1 MVQDGGLIQ
10 IPFATR
16 DASLRR
22 IGTQQPFGAI
32 VLEGLFCF
40 GPRRDSGLDRWQTN
54 KQNISVQR
62 LQDSLE
68 AACFTV

>member
-1 MVQDGGLIQ
+1 M
-10 IPFATR
+10 
-16 DASLRR
+16 
-22 IGTQQPFGAI
+22 

-40 GPRRDSGLDRWQTN
+40 GPRRDSGLNRWQTD
-54 KQNISVQR
+54 KQNTSVQR

>member
-1 MVQDGGLIQ
+1 M
-10 IPFATR
+10 
-16 DASLRR
+16 R
-22 IGTQQPFGAI
+22 IGTQQPFGAM

-40 GPRRDSGLDRWQTN
+40 GPRRDSGLDRWQTD